1 MTQHV
6 QGTEGAAPATMTL
19 RGLLDLLPQARQRQ
33 DGTDAQLETVEA
45 TLAQHGGQDLP
56 DWEKAI
62 VANRLGAY
70 DAGDLYKIRAAKVS
84 APAR

>member
-1 MTQHV
+1 MNQAA
-6 QGTEGAAPATMTL
+6 EGANSASAAVSL
-19 RGLLDLLPQARQRQ
+19 RDLLDVLPQAPQRQ

-45 TLAQHGGQDLP
+45 ALAQHGGQKLL

-70 DAGDLYKIRAAKVS
+70 DAGDLYKVRAANSK
-84 APAR
+84 APQS